1 MLPSRGGDAGSNP
14 AGCIMVKDAK
24 NTRLTQYEDIKDAVI
39 ANAVKDVPVLK
50 KAKDKEKNSSLSQF

>member
-1 MLPSRGGDAGSNP
+1 
-14 AGCIMVKDAK
+14 MVKDAK